1 MVSLGFTLL
10 NFSCIF
16 LMYSE
21 GNYKTAIFNGIA
33 FGFCFCGYLV
43 ETLKKNEF

>member
-33 FGFCFCGYLV
+33 FGFCFSAYV
-43 ETLKKNEF
+43 METIRKDM

>member
-1 MVSLGFTLL
+1 MVNLGLALL
-10 NFSCIF
+10 NFYFVF

-33 FGFCFCGYLV
+33 FGFCFSAYV
-43 ETLKKNEF
+43 METIRKDM